1 MLVCVLFFF
10 FFYFIWS
17 NFIILIRFVSL
28 IKQLKTS
35 LFVFILSL
43 VLTSISS
50 LHSIEFSVTLHR
62 WPLFISLLSFF
73 LFYHF
78 VYFIEM
84 VFYSFYL
91 IPAYNR
97 YFAAFFHRRSC
108 SCQLYDFLAVFFF
121 FFVLFASFK

>member
-35 LFVFILSL
+35 LFVFILSS

-97 YFAAFFHRRSC
+97 YFAAFFSPP
-108 SCQLYDFLAVFFF
+108 QLFLSALRLSGGFFF